1 MKEPAPKTIYL
12 KDYKVPNFLIETI
25 HLTFD
30 LHDTATKVTTK
41 MKIKKNSDSKE
52 GNDLLLN
59 GEELKFVSAEVSGKV
74 LDSSQ
79 YDLQEDTLTILNAP
93 DSFELVINN
102 EIDPTANTALDG
114 LYKSG
119 DIFCTQN
126 EPEGF
131 RRITYFMDRP
141 DVMAKFTTKII
152 ADKKL
157 FPTLLSNG
165 NLVGEGDLDN
175 GRHWVEWEDPFLK
188 PAYLYALV
196 AGDLGMI
203 QDTYTTMNNRKID
216 LRIYC
221 DKGNE
226 SRCFH
231 AMESLNKSMKW
242 DEDTFG
248 LEYDLDIYMIVAVD
262 SFNMGAMENKGLNI
276 FNSVY
281 VLANPET
288 ATDDN
293 FLGIESVV
301 GHEYFHNWTGNRIT
315 CRDWFQLT
323 LKEGLTVFRD
333 QEFSSDLNDR
343 TVQRIQDVARLRG
356 HQFVEDAG
364 PNAHPIKP
372 DHYMEINNFYT
383 ATIYEKGAEVI
394 RMIRTF
400 LGRDG
405 FRKGMDKYFELFDGQ
420 AVTTEDFLHAM
431 SVAND
436 NLELT
441 QFKNWYKQ
449 AGTPEVTVNWEYKE
463 GSILLTVEQN
473 TPATPNQPVKE
484 AYHFPLGVALLEKD
498 GSSVLK
504 LDLAS
509 ENGEQPQLDNGVLH
523 IRKKKETFSIKAN
536 EGALPSLNRGF
547 TAPIKLIVPYT
558 TEDYL
563 FLMANES
570 DAFNRY
576 EATQVLAKKMI
587 DDILEGREVD
597 SRYFESFELLLNDK
611 NLPAG
616 IKALCLSTPSLTILL
631 QAKEVLEVHKVDK
644 ARSELRALI
653 ATKLESSI
661 INLYQ
666 SLVNEL
672 KEYNL
677 DGDSIA
683 KRSLKN
689 TLLGYISK
697 MDSQKTLVFDQFEQ
711 ANNMTDEISA
721 FSIICNLDDQ
731 RTPVAIDKFYKKWKG
746 DTLVIQ
752 KWLSALSSS
761 SLDSTYDK
769 VQELEKDAVF
779 NWNVP
784 NLVRS
789 VYWAFSSNKVQFHH
803 ESGRGYEL
811 VADKIIK
818 LDSINPQ
825 IASRIVTSFND
836 YKRMPSRAQA
846 LMKTQLEKIVDHKG
860 ISKNVYERADN
871 VLNS

>member
-1 MKEPAPKTIYL
+1 MKEPAPSTIYL

-30 LHDTATKVTTK
+30 LHDTETKVTSK
-41 MKIKKNSDSKE
+41 MKIKKNPESQD
-52 GNDLLLN
+52 GNDLFLN
-59 GEELKFVSAEVSGKV
+59 GEELKFVSAAINGEKLSEDQYK
-74 LDSSQ
+74 LTDDS
-79 YDLQEDTLTILNAP
+79 LTLLSAP
-93 DSFELVINN
+93 AEFELVIEN
-102 EIDPTANTALDG
+102 EINPTANTALDG

-119 DIFCTQN
+119 NIFCTQN

-141 DVMAKFTTKII
+141 DVMAKYTTKIV
-152 ADKKL
+152 ADKNL
-157 FPTLLSNG
+157 YPTLLSNG
-165 NLVGEGDLDN
+165 NPIGEGELDG

-203 QDTYTTMNNRKID
+203 QDSYTTMTGRKID

-231 AMESLNKSMKW
+231 AMESLKKSMKW

-323 LKEGLTVFRD
+323 LKEGLTVYRD
-333 QEFSSDLNDR
+333 QEFSADLNDR

-400 LGRDG
+400 LGKEG
-405 FRKGMDKYFELFDGQ
+405 FRKGMDKYFELYDGQ

-436 NLELT
+436 NFDMT

-449 AGTPEVTVNWEYKE
+449 AGTPELITEWEIKDGELY
-463 GSILLTVEQN
+463 LTVEQK
-473 TPATPNQPVKE
+473 TPATPGQPVKE
-484 AYHFPLGVALLEKD
+484 PYHLPLKMSLLSKD
-498 GSSVLK
+498 GSSNEKIELT
-504 LDLAS
+504 S
-509 ENGEQPQLDNGVLH
+509 SNGEQPHLDQGILH
-523 IRKKKETFSIKAN
+523 IRNNKETFVMKAS
-536 EGALPSLNRGF
+536 GDVIPSLNREF
-547 TAPIKLIVPYT
+547 AAPINLKAPYT

-563 FLMANES
+563 FFMANET

-576 EATQVLAKKMI
+576 EATQVLATKMI
-587 DDILEGREVD
+587 DDLIAGNEVD
-597 SRYFESFELLLNDK
+597 GRYYEAFDSLINDDK
-611 NLPAG
+611 LPAG
-616 IKALCLSTPSLTILL
+616 IKALCLSTPSLTMLL
-631 QAKEVLEVHKVDK
+631 QKQTTIEVAKTNE
-644 ARSELRALI
+644 ARIALRKSVAQ
-653 ATKLESSI
+653 KLEDSI
-661 INLYQ
+661 VGLYEKLN
-666 SLVNEL
+666 SEL
-672 KEYNL
+672 KEYKL

-689 TLLGYISK
+689 TLLGYLASLENRHDLIF
-697 MDSQKTLVFDQFEQ
+697 TQFEN

-721 FSIICNLDDQ
+721 FNIIANIESERSKEASQ
-731 RTPVAIDKFYKKWKG
+731 KFYNKWKQ

-752 KWLSALSSS
+752 KWLAANSSS
-761 SLDSTYDK
+761 TLDSTFDK
-769 VQELEKDAVF
+769 VQELEKDEVF
-779 NWNVP
+779 DWNVP

-789 VYWAFSSNKVQFHH
+789 VYWGFANNKVQFHH
-803 ESGRGYEL
+803 PTGRGYKL

-825 IASRIVTSFND
+825 IASRIVTAFND
-836 YKRMPSRAQA
+836 YKKAPAQAQA
-846 LMKTQLEKIVDHKG
+846 LMKKELERIVDHKG

-871 VLNS
+871 VLK